1 MIIKKLTSYKK
12 HWAPFRCPMFFNEA
26 LIIFDKMN
34 SAVPKKSIISVTLH
48 LTDVASKAD
57 DLVAVAE
64 LVIVP

>member
-1 MIIKKLTSYKK
+1 MITKRLTSYKK
-12 HWAPFRCPMFFNEA
+12 HWTPFRCPMFFNEA

-57 DLVAVAE
+57 DLVAVTE
-64 LVIVP
+64 LVIIP

>member
-1 MIIKKLTSYKK
+1 MTTKRSTSYKK

-34 SAVPKKSIISVTLH
+34 SAVPKKSIISVALH
-48 LTDVASKAD
+48 LANVACKAD